1 MLNVVSEECFTA
13 ILTVRM
19 KLYIL
24 GNILAGG
31 EGSYNH
37 FNGIIDELRIFD
49 RELTKKE
56 IQILF
61 YGR

>member
-1 MLNVVSEECFTA
+1 M
-13 ILTVRM
+13 
-19 KLYIL
+19 YI

-31 EGSYNH
+31 EGSNNH
-37 FNGIIDELRIFD
+37 FNGVIDELRIYD

-61 YGR
+61 HAR